1 MKYGKI
7 MFMSVLVLVLAGAAF
22 GKGKSHGN
30 ISIGSSTTCKAFL
43 DDKAENLDAYEAYI
57 NGFISGY
64 GLESSGK
71 APDGSPTLGE
81 NNISRAMP
89 MLEKLCVEDTS
100 KNFITVLLRVCKD
113 LLLY

>member
-7 MFMSVLVLVLAGAAF
+7 MFLSVLVLALAGSAF
-22 GKGKSHGN
+22 GKDKSHGN

-43 DDKAENLDAYEAYI
+43 DDKADNLGTYEAYI

-81 NNISRAMP
+81 SNISRTMP
-89 MLEKLCVEDTS
+89 MLEKICVEDTS
-100 KNFITVLLRVCKD
+100 QNFIKALLRVCKD